1 MSGMTA
7 SEWTSDTVREEI
19 MRLTKRAVELED
31 RCEQLRLMNDR
42 LREALGIYLDADNRA
57 RRMLDGLR

>member
-7 SEWTSDTVREEI
+7 DEYVADEIERLRKRE
-19 MRLTKRAVELED
+19 AELED

>member
-7 SEWTSDTVREEI
+7 DEYVMDEIERLRKRE
-19 MRLTKRAVELED
+19 AELED

-42 LREALGIYLDADNRA
+42 LREALGIYLNADNRA